1 MSLWTRD
8 INTNIHINMHTNQPA
23 GGKNNPVSPA
33 FPLFKHKKRQRHWS
47 TAVGS
52 QCWLKRESGKRTL
65 EKYNNIEQA
74 YTPTCRW
81 RGSTSRCDTPTAQIE
96 RKAEPLRH
104 WHGLLL
110 LYQVKDSH
118 GSVTDHKHFWNYCF
132 SYTNIIAVVT
142 QLLPYIYLFAL
153 ALHIISVTTASF
165 IFIWC
170 ICMFLDSQSQI
181 VLTEDVE
188 YICIISNKCNHL
200 ESKHK
205 R

>member
-1 MSLWTRD
+1 MPLWTRD
-8 INTNIHINMHTNQPA
+8 INTNIHINMHTHQPA

-33 FPLFKHKKRQRHWS
+33 FPLFKHKKRQRHWCA
-47 TAVGS
+47 AVGS
-52 QCWLKRESGKRTL
+52 QCWLKHESGKRTL

-110 LYQVKDSH
+110 LYQAKDSY

-132 SYTNIIAVVT
+132 FFTLTSL
-142 QLLPYIYLFAL
+142 QLLLSFYHTSLCLPWRYISSQLQLQALYLFGVFACFW
-153 ALHIISVTTASF
+153 TAS
-165 IFIWC
+165 
-170 ICMFLDSQSQI
+170 
-181 VLTEDVE
+181 
-188 YICIISNKCNHL
+188 
-200 ESKHK
+200 HK
-205 R
+205 